1 MYDSCS
7 KCYIFHWRNRQQ
19 FFHWETSLRFSK
31 EFAPVEELIGLK
43 YYFKSS
49 DKSYSSGTCNEFIEN
64 GYYRYTYKLNDIPS
78 SSDGQII
85 VFRMKTTNSDYPIV
99 QMAITSGNSF
109 YIRIKW
115 YEKEWTEWKKII

>member
-1 MYDSCS
+1 MIQT
-7 KCYIFHWRNRQQ
+7 K
-19 FFHWETSLRFSK
+19 TLK
-31 EFAPVEELIGLK
+31 EALKDPGVIEVVEELIGLK

-115 YEKEWTEWKKII
+115 YEKEWTEWKNII

>member
-19 FFHWETSLRFSK
+19 FFHGDKSLRTCKKKSR
-31 EFAPVEELIGLK
+31 VEELIGLK

-99 QMAITSGNSF
+99 QMVITSGNSF